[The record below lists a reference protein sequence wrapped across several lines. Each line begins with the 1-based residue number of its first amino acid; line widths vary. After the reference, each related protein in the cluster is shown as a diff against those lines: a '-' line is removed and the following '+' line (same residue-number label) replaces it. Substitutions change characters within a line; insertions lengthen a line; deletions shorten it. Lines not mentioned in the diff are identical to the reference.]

1 MSKNKKGKE
10 NRGRRRR
17 KEEKGEGK
25 RWKLKQYIVRALD
38 KTKPSRTLPFAC
50 SIDFSV
56 TF

>member
-1 MSKNKKGKE
+1 VSKNKKGKE